1 MTIAGRPLCLYFV
14 TFALGS
20 ISITFLETAFARG
33 FDAKTT
39 ILATIAGILII
50 VDVFLIRRWAQ
61 NPHNKSLSLAL
72 IVTNFM
78 IFVSGDVYSSLTLAV
93 AFWVIQRTFG
103 VRCCLILTGFLMC
116 TVPIPR
122 LLQNEHFIEY
132 EDIRL
137 ILFLEAI
144 IIVHFSLAWFLTAL
158 EESAEKERRYA
169 VEAAVSMEQAESAR
183 MLHDGLGQQLVT
195 AIVALDVA
203 QALKSTS
210 EQAAWSEVH
219 NAQAVAKQAL
229 VDLRRWVR
237 ALDPPETPT
246 PHTSDQL
253 VATMQSL
260 SQTFSSTGLEFQI
273 DKPDDNYALAA
284 AQGELFQIAV
294 REGVSNALRHG
305 QPTMIHFHLRVN
317 EDSITLTVED
327 YSDKEHALVPVKAS
341 STENGY
347 GLRSL
352 RKRATQLGGTMTAG
366 PTDTGFYL
374 DVSLP
379 RTENM

>member
-1 MTIAGRPLCLYFV
+1 MTIAGRPLHFYFIA
-14 TFALGS
+14 FALGS
-20 ISITFLETAFARG
+20 IFITFCDTIFCYELNPQTIFLMVVAVIATIIDVVLIKRWTRNPDDKCLASAVAATSFVLFIIGGSYSTA
-33 FDAKTT
+33 T
-39 ILATIAGILII
+39 LAIVFWVIQQAFGMRQCMGIAGILI
-50 VDVFLIRRWAQ
+50 VLMALPR
-61 NPHNKSLSLAL
+61 SLA
-72 IVTNFM
+72 
-78 IFVSGDVYSSLTLAV
+78 GQY
-93 AFWVIQRTFG
+93 QRD
-103 VRCCLILTGFLMC
+103 
-116 TVPIPR
+116 
-122 LLQNEHFIEY
+122 
-132 EDIRL
+132 DIHY
-137 ILFLEAI
+137 ILFLETI
-144 IIVHFSLAWFLTAL
+144 VIVHFSFAWLLTAL
-158 EESAEKERRYA
+158 EKSAEKERRYA

-210 EQAAWSEVH
+210 EQAAWSEVC

-253 VATMQSL
+253 VAAMQSL

-273 DKPDDNYALAA
+273 DKPEDNYALAA

-352 RKRATQLGGTMTAG
+352 RKRATQLGGSMTAG